1 MTRIAPQAVQH
12 RCGRGPSAGGPLTC
26 RGGPNQP
33 VAEPHAGGHL
43 GVRGSQVVAHQ
54 LQQQQ
59 QEHADQPQPR
69 VARPACR
76 RTRVTPRLRGGPRRG
91 AHSRVCFLLFP
102 ELFQN
107 CFQNSVRA
115 RARAGL
121 GDEAPA
127 TAAARLPAHVLGRRA
142 LGAPC
147 ASSVPEGSL
156 LMAYDALHPV
166 GLHFCCPQ
174 EAAPHPLQDGVRE
187 PPAPCGFSSGK
198 PGRSEGE
205 EGTSLGLPTLSG
217 PQCGSQGSPL
227 YGPALGDSFPPPAR
241 ELSWVLSNSSRS
253 ISCSSLYPAGPLAGT
268 PPPRR
273 NPTTSSDRRRPSLGH
288 CTAWWPLPSP
298 RPVSSPHVA
307 TRLGEGAVCLS
318 VTWSLSTAA
327 PAAHGSHH

>member
-198 PGRSEGE
+198 PRQIRGG
-205 EGTSLGLPTLSG
+205 G
-217 PQCGSQGSPL
+217 
-227 YGPALGDSFPPPAR
+227 GD
-241 ELSWVLSNSSRS
+241 VT
-253 ISCSSLYPAGPLAGT
+253 G
-268 PPPRR
+268 
-273 NPTTSSDRRRPSLGH
+273 
-288 CTAWWPLPSP
+288 SP
-298 RPVSSPHVA
+298 RPLRASV
-307 TRLGEGAVCLS
+307 RLPRKPPLWPCPG
-318 VTWSLSTAA
+318 
-327 PAAHGSHH
+327 